1 MRAGDYRD
9 VVFRFNSERAARLDQ
24 LRVGYGL
31 SATAP
36 VNHRW
41 ARRFRSFTLHDCRAR
56 GDSRRRYRRLIE
68 PLFGGRAAGVGDL
81 ALDDVVLGGGRERRA
96 YRSDQSG

>member
-24 LRVGYGL
+24 LRVWHGL

-36 VNHRW
+36 VTQCW
-41 ARRFRSFTLHDCRAR
+41 ARRFGSFSLHNGWTRKD
-56 GDSRRRYRRLIE
+56 GRRRYGRLVE
-68 PLFGGRAAGVGDL
+68 PLLGGRAAGVGDL
-81 ALDDVVLGGGRERRA
+81 ALDDVSLGGGRERRA
-96 YRSDQSG
+96 DRGDQSG